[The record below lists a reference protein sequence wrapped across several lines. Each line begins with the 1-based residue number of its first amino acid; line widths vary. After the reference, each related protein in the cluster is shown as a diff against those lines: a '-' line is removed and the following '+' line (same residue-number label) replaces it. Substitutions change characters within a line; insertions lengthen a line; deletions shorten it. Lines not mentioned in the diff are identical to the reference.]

1 MYGIPNASNRKLQR
15 VQNGAVRLVLG
26 AKGYHVNIDYLRR
39 TKLHWLPMKD
49 LIVFK
54 ILLLTYKSLND
65 WHMSTFR
72 TFYPDTNPITPLAQ
86 PLNVFS
92 NLHLKYPL
100 VITGNALSLPQ
111 HQSYGTLY
119 LFPPRTLLQWLFSR
133 NCCRL
138 TYLTTHLFQLP
149 LPTYHL
155 WEQDAEDLAES
166 DVLVTSP
173 FQGFRLCRSL
183 NLIFVLPFYSLQS
196 EYVVLLFICLF
207 LFCFVLFS
215 SCFFIHLWE
224 QDAED
229 LAESDVLVA
238 SPLQGSRL
246 CRSHNLIILFFNVL
260 QSAV

>member
-15 VQNGAVRLVLG
+15 VQNNAVRLVLG
-26 AKGYHVNIDYLRR
+26 VKGYHVNIDDLRR

-65 WHMSTFR
+65 WDLSTFR
-72 TFYPDTNPITPLAQ
+72 TFYPDTNPIAPLAQ

-138 TYLTTHLFQLP
+138 TYLTT
-149 LPTYHL
+149 Y
-155 WEQDAEDLAES
+155 
-166 DVLVTSP
+166 
-173 FQGFRLCRSL
+173 
-183 NLIFVLPFYSLQS
+183 
-196 EYVVLLFICLF
+196 F
-207 LFCFVLFS
+207 LHFFVLFYFVLFCLFVCLFVFCF
-215 SCFFIHLWE
+215 CFF
-224 QDAED
+224 
-229 LAESDVLVA
+229 V
-238 SPLQGSRL
+238 
-246 CRSHNLIILFFNVL
+246 CLFFKIAKFEL
-260 QSAV
+260 